1 MFFEYQF
8 HCLWVEWLHGGQF
21 EVFHHVECTLLV
33 LLEVVG
39 LEMLLIGF
47 IGGIDFKDANLCG
60 VLGTL
65 HRVEADDARLALYTQ
80 AIYFVSKFEI
90 FLEVLRIDL
99 NLSNADN
106 QRPSFLAP
114 PLYGGE

>member
-1 MFFEYQF
+1 M
-8 HCLWVEWLHGGQF
+8 
-21 EVFHHVECTLLV
+21 ECTLLV

-99 NLSNADN
+99 NLSNADLRIDLNLSNADN

>member
-1 MFFEYQF
+1 
-8 HCLWVEWLHGGQF
+8 
-21 EVFHHVECTLLV
+21 
-33 LLEVVG
+33 
-39 LEMLLIGF
+39 MLLIGF

-90 FLEVLRIDL
+90 FLEARLALYTQAIYFVSKFEIFLEVLRIDL